1 MRHAAKLALV
11 AAVVA
16 IAGTGTGTARAD
28 DYPSKPVKIVVA
40 YQAGQGTDVATR
52 YIAEKLT
59 AATGQTFFVENRGG
73 AGGNIGTEMV
83 ARAAADGYTLTMGTN
98 GTHVLNQFMY
108 ASTGFNAET
117 GFDPI
122 VLLGTFPMVLLA
134 QSASPF
140 VSLQEVLAAA
150 KAGPK
155 TADIGIPSTTARL
168 VFEFL
173 KEKTGSPLFGV
184 PYKGSTAVLTDVLG
198 GQLPLMIDTVTA
210 VRPQVDAGKLKALAV
225 TSAKRTSLLP
235 NIPTVAEQ
243 GVPGFEVIAWN
254 ALYAPRGTPP
264 AVIARL
270 NSEVNKILAQP
281 ETKARF
287 LELGFDIGGGT
298 ADDLGRFARAERT
311 KWGPVIQKAG
321 MRAD

>member
-270 NSEVNKILAQP
+270 NTEVNKILAQP

-298 ADDLGRFARAERT
+298 PDDLGRFARAERA